1 MRYPTKFIL
10 IAALRLLAFPIVLS
24 SLVATSHAQ
33 TTREIEPNYEQYQE
47 ADFLSV
53 SQGSVK
59 VLPLGEKGWRILI
72 EGPVTEKGAKVELT
86 RADGEEMTLM
96 SIRPYLRGSSVTR
109 SLSLLL
115 PPDGVGLLFLFNPIP
130 DVSVYEYEPQ
140 QIFTV
145 KDSTPEKARFP
156 VVDVH
161 VHVARFGVKAE
172 DRIAVMDATGVA
184 IAVDSPMATHGQV
197 TEDSYK
203 RFEKLHPDRFLT
215 FATVDFTDRYEDDFV
230 EGAVTKLEAD
240 IRKMNVSGVG
250 ETHDKGSGLFGNWLQ
265 PEPRGRM
272 YLDDERLM
280 PLWRELARLEMPI
293 LFHVSEPVPFYH
305 AFDKNNPFLK
315 MLWRSNHYNLWQT
328 DTLSRDEMM
337 ERRNRVLKEIPEL
350 VMIGAHMGTLED
362 DLTRLGET
370 LDQYPN
376 LYVEMGS
383 RDLYVAIQPNAAR
396 KFFIKYQDRILFGR
410 DGVQSEQNYRQH
422 FRILE
427 SDDDLIYT
435 RGQVLYGLDL
445 PDVVL
450 RKVYYANA
458 AKIMPPVKAALLRQF
473 PNLPFPD

>member
-1 MRYPTKFIL
+1 ML
-10 IAALRLLAFPIVLS
+10 IDSLLPLS
-24 SLVATSHAQ
+24 KRRSAVFLFVTHFLVPLSWGQ
-33 TTREIEPNYEQYQE
+33 TVREIEPNYNQYQE
-47 ADFLSV
+47 ADFLEV
-53 SQGSVK
+53 SEGSVK
-59 VLPLGEKGWRILI
+59 VLQVGEKGWRVLI
-72 EGPVTEKGAKVELT
+72 EGPVSKKGTQVELSRT
-86 RADGEEMTLM
+86 DDEEMSVM
-96 SIRPYLRGSSVTR
+96 SIRPYLRGSSSTR
-109 SLSLLL
+109 SLSLPLS
-115 PPDGVGLLFLFNPIP
+115 PDGVGLLFLFNEIP
-130 DVSVYEYEPQ
+130 DVSVYEYDPK

-145 KDSTPEKARFP
+145 KDGTPQKARFP

-161 VHVARFGVKAE
+161 VHVARIGVKAA
-172 DRIAVMDATGVA
+172 DRLTVMDEVGIA
-184 IAVDSPMATHGQV
+184 IALDSPMATHGQV
-197 TEDSYK
+197 TEDSYG
-203 RFEKLHPDRFLT
+203 RFEKLHPNRFLT
-215 FATVDFTDRYEDDFV
+215 FATVDFTNRYEDDFV
-230 EGAVTKLEAD
+230 EGAVSKLEAD
-240 IRKMNVSGVG
+240 IRNMNVPGVG
-250 ETHDKGSGLFGNWLQ
+250 ETHDKGSGLFGNWLK

-272 YLDDERLM
+272 YLDDQRLM
-280 PLWRELARLEMPI
+280 PLWRELGRLKMPI

-305 AFDKNNPFLK
+305 PFDKNNPFLK

-337 ERRNRVLKEIPEL
+337 ERRNRVLKEVPNL

-362 DLTRLGET
+362 DLERLGET

-383 RDLYVAIQPNAAR
+383 RDIYVAVQPNAAR

-410 DGVQSEQNYRQH
+410 DGVQTAENYRQH

-445 PDVVL
+445 PNVVL

-473 PNLPFPD
+473 PKLPFPD